1 MSTAITEIRQ
11 KITSNDIDVLKQSLE
26 FARRCLVQENERG
39 KAAETRATVMLGIL
53 GVIATF
59 VITGAE
65 TLPTTSKPSDAEW
78 LLLAC
83 FVSCLLFLLK
93 ALFYAIRT
101 ISVAK
106 KYRVKPDMVLAW
118 QQFSQADV
126 LRTEIAGV
134 LWEYDQ
140 SIVSNSGR
148 LFLLQRCQRS
158 SFIAILILVL
168 FGFLSIEVLN
178 DLIVVGSCVAVM
190 FSLLSGLCLILL
202 DRVVEGVQGI
212 WRR

>member
-1 MSTAITEIRQ
+1 MSAAITEIRR
-11 KITSNDIDVLKQSLE
+11 KITSNDIDVLRQSLE

-39 KAAETRATVMLGIL
+39 QAAETRATVMLGIL

-59 VITGAE
+59 VITGAGA
-65 TLPTTSKPSDAEW
+65 LPTTSKPSEAEW
-78 LLLAC
+78 LLLTC

-101 ISVAK
+101 IGVAK
-106 KYRVKPDMVLAW
+106 KYRVEPGLVLDW
-118 QQFSQADV
+118 QQVSQADA
-126 LRTEIAGV
+126 LRSEIAGV
-134 LWEYDQ
+134 LWEHDQ

-158 SFIAILILVL
+158 SYIAILILVL
-168 FGFLSIEVLN
+168 FGFLSIEGLN
-178 DLIVVGSCVAVM
+178 EWIVAGSCVAIV
-190 FSLLSGLCLILL
+190 FSILAGLSVIFL
-202 DRVVEGVQGI
+202 DRVVEGAEGT

>member
-1 MSTAITEIRQ
+1 MSASITEIRQ
-11 KITSNDIDVLKQSLE
+11 KITSSNVDVLMQSLD
-26 FARRCLVQENERG
+26 FARRYLLQENERG

-65 TLPTTSKPSDAEW
+65 TLPTGSKPSDAEW

-101 ISVAK
+101 IGVAK
-106 KYRVKPDMVLAW
+106 KYRVEPRMLLNW
-118 QQFSQADV
+118 QQASQSEA
-126 LRTEIAGV
+126 LRSEIAGV
-134 LWEYDQ
+134 LWEYDH
-140 SIVSNSGR
+140 SVKSNSGR

-158 SFIAILILVL
+158 SYIAILILVL

-178 DLIVVGSCVAVM
+178 EWIVVWPSVPVV
-190 FSLLSGLCLILL
+190 FSILSGLSIIFL
-202 DRVVEGVQGI
+202 DRAAEEMQGI

>member
-1 MSTAITEIRQ
+1 MSTAITEIQQ
-11 KITSNDIDVLKQSLE
+11 KITSND
-26 FARRCLVQENERG
+26 NERG

-59 VITGAE
+59 VITGAK
-65 TLPTTSKPSDAEW
+65 TLPTSSKPSDAEW

-101 ISVAK
+101 ISVSK
-106 KYRVKPDMVLAW
+106 KYRVKPNTVLKW
-118 QQFSQADV
+118 QQVSQVVA
-126 LRTEIAGV
+126 LRSEIAGV

-140 SIVSNSGR
+140 SIAANSGR

-158 SFIAILILVL
+158 SYIAILTLVL
-168 FGFLSIEVLN
+168 FGFISIKVLSEWILVWPHMP
-178 DLIVVGSCVAVM
+178 VV
-190 FSLLSGLCLILL
+190 FSILAGLTFVFI
-202 DRVVEGVQGI
+202 DRVAERVQGI
-212 WRR
+212 WKQ